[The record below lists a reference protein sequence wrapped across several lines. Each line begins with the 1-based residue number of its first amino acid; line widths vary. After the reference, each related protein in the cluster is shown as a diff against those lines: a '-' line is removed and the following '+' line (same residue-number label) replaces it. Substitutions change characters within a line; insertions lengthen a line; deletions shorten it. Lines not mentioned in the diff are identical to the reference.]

1 MVSNADE
8 VRNIMSDWV
17 VSAAA
22 FFEKSRLVLRRTNNT
37 QDRSPIK
44 HNKLASNRVPRP
56 QSYTILARDSPPGIN
71 GLPSIDGSIVVL
83 RMRGPCHL

>member
-8 VRNIMSDWV
+8 VRNIMSACV

-22 FFEKSRLVLRRTNNT
+22 FFEKSRLVLRQHKQHARP
-37 QDRSPIK
+37 RPIK